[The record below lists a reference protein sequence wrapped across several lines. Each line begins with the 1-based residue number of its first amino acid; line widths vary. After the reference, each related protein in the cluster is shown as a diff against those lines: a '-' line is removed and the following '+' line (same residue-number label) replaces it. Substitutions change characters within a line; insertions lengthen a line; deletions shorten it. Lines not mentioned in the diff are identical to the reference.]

1 MKEYL
6 EALQQVRLLEPEEE
20 NHLWRKWREEDD
32 EASRK
37 VLIESYQPLVFKT
50 AMSFQVSAELKMDL
64 IQEGTVGLI
73 EAAERFDAK
82 RGIAFSLFAVHRIRG
97 RMLNY
102 LEKEGRQMVSS
113 IDLPRLD
120 ADGATLAEQL
130 LDIGPAVAAQVEQR
144 FLIGQVQQALGR
156 LPEKEQQVVSG
167 IFLRDCEA
175 KELAE
180 ELNVTLSHVY
190 RLQKQG
196 VRRIRGMLS
205 RFMQHW

>member
-20 NHLWRKWREEDD
+20 NQLWRKWREEDD

-50 AMSFQVSAELKMDL
+50 AMSFQVSVELKMDL

-102 LEKEGRQMVSS
+102 LEKEGRQMVAS
-113 IDLPRLD
+113 IDLSRLD
-120 ADGATLAEQL
+120 AEGATLAEQL

>member
-1 MKEYL
+1 M
-6 EALQQVRLLEPEEE
+6 
-20 NHLWRKWREEDD
+20 
-32 EASRK
+32 
-37 VLIESYQPLVFKT
+37 
-50 AMSFQVSAELKMDL
+50 
-64 IQEGTVGLI
+64 
-73 EAAERFDAK
+73 EAAERFEPK
-82 RGIAFSLFAVHRIRG
+82 RGVAFSLFAVHRIRG

-102 LEKEGRQMVSS
+102 LEKEGRQAVAS
-113 IDLPRLD
+113 IDLPWLD
-120 ADGATLAEQL
+120 AEGATLAEHL
-130 LDIGPAVAAQVEQR
+130 LDAGPTVATQVEQR
-144 FLIGQVQQALGR
+144 FLVGQVQQALER
-156 LPEKEQQVVSG
+156 LPVKEQQVVSG

>member
-20 NHLWRKWREEDD
+20 SQLWRKWREADD
-32 EASRK
+32 NTSRK
-37 VLIESYQPLVFKT
+37 ILIESYQPLVFKT

-82 RGIAFSLFAVHRIRG
+82 RGVAFSLFAVHRIRG
-97 RMLNY
+97 RILNY
-102 LEKEGRQMVSS
+102 LEKEGRQTVAS
-113 IDLPRLD
+113 IDLPWLD
-120 ADGATLAEQL
+120 AEGATLAEHL
-130 LDIGPAVAAQVEQR
+130 LDVGPAVATQVEQR
-144 FLIGQVQQALGR
+144 FLVGQIQQALER
-156 LPEKEQQVVSG
+156 LPAKEQQVVSG